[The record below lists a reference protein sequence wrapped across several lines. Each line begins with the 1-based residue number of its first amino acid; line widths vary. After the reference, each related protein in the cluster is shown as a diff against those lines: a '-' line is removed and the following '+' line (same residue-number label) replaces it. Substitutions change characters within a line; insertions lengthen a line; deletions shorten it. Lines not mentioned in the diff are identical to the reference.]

1 MDILGGA
8 LKDHF
13 EKGTAETLWVHN
25 SYGEDEEMPVDIFF
39 RNENEMPE
47 LELKALELCRGRVL
61 DIGAGAGSH
70 ALVLQQRN
78 IEVTALDISTTA
90 VEIMKKRGVK
100 DAVEQN
106 IFDLKI
112 TEPYD
117 TLLFMMNGIGV
128 TGSVGGFEAFLHKAK
143 TYLKPG
149 GQLLFDS
156 SDISY
161 LYQEVPMPE
170 NVYFGEVAFAYEYK
184 QQLGKWFNWVYLDQ
198 QTLTDVAAA
207 AGWNSHIVMEDDSD
221 QYLAQLT
228 LK

>member
-1 MDILGGA
+1 MDILGAA
-8 LKDHF
+8 LQDYF
-13 EKGTAETLWVHN
+13 EKGTTDTLWVHN
-25 SYGEDEEMPVDIFF
+25 SYGEAEEMPVDLFF
-39 RNENEMPE
+39 RNEAEMPD

-70 ALVLQQRN
+70 ALILQHRK
-78 IEVTALDISTTA
+78 IEVTALDISTRA
-90 VEIMKKRGVK
+90 VAIMKKRGVK
-100 DAVEQN
+100 EVLEQD
-106 IFDLKI
+106 IFDLQL
-112 TEPYD
+112 TERYD

-128 TGSVGGFEAFLHKAK
+128 TGTVEGFTAFLQKAK

-161 LYQEVPMPE
+161 LYQEVPMPA

-198 QTLTDVAAA
+198 QTLKDVAAA
-207 AGWNSHIVMEDDSD
+207 AGWNSHIIMEDDSD

-228 LK
+228 LT

>member
-1 MDILGGA
+1 MDILGEA
-8 LKDHF
+8 LQDHF
-13 EKGTAETLWVHN
+13 NTGTAETLWVHN
-25 SYGEDEEMPVDIFF
+25 SYGEDEVMPVDLFF
-39 RNENEMPE
+39 RDEADMPE

-70 ALVLQQRN
+70 ALILQQRN
-78 IEVTALDISTTA
+78 IAVTALDISTTA
-90 VEIMKKRGVK
+90 VAIMKKRGVT
-100 DAVEQN
+100 DAVEKN
-106 IFDLKI
+106 IFELELSD
-112 TEPYD
+112 TYD

-128 TGSVGGFEAFLHKAK
+128 TGTIAGFKAFLQKAK

-161 LYQEVPMPE
+161 LYQEIQFPV
-170 NVYFGEVAFAYEYK
+170 NAYFGEVAFAYEYK
-184 QQLGKWFNWVYLDQ
+184 QKRGKWFKWVYIDQ
-198 QTLTDVAAA
+198 QTLKEVAAA
-207 AGWNSHIVMEDDSD
+207 AGWNSHIVMEDDND

>member
-1 MDILGGA
+1 MDILGEA
-8 LKDHF
+8 LQDHF
-13 EKGTAETLWVHN
+13 NTGTAETLWVHN
-25 SYGEDEEMPVDIFF
+25 SYGEDEVMPVDLFF
-39 RNENEMPE
+39 RDETEMPE

-70 ALVLQQRN
+70 ALILQQRN
-78 IEVTALDISTTA
+78 IAVTALDISTTA
-90 VEIMKKRGVK
+90 VAIMKKRGVT
-100 DAVEQN
+100 DAVEKN
-106 IFDLKI
+106 IFELELSD
-112 TEPYD
+112 TYD

-128 TGSVGGFEAFLHKAK
+128 TGTIAGFKAFLKKAK

-161 LYQEVPMPE
+161 LYQEIQFPA
-170 NVYFGEVAFAYEYK
+170 NAYFGEVAFAYEYK
-184 QQLGKWFNWVYLDQ
+184 QKRGKWFKWVYIDQ
-198 QTLTDVAAA
+198 QTLKNVAAA
-207 AGWNSHIVMEDDSD
+207 AGWNSHIVMEDDND

>member
-1 MDILGGA
+1 MDILGAA
-8 LKDHF
+8 LQDHF
-13 EKGTAETLWVHN
+13 EKGTTETLWVHN
-25 SYGEDEEMPVDIFF
+25 SYGEDEVMPVDLFF
-39 RNENEMPE
+39 RDEKEMPE

-70 ALVLQQRN
+70 ALILQQRN

-90 VEIMKKRGVK
+90 VAIMKKRGVK

-106 IFDLKI
+106 IFELNL

-128 TGSVGGFEAFLHKAK
+128 TGSVTGFKAFLQKAK
-143 TYLKPG
+143 SYLKPG

-161 LYQEVPMPE
+161 LYQEVPFPE
-170 NVYFGEVAFAYEYK
+170 NAYFGEVAFAYEYK
-184 QQLGKWFNWVYLDQ
+184 QKLGKWFNWVYIDQ

-207 AGWNSHIVMEDDSD
+207 AGWNSHIVMEDDND

>member
-1 MDILGGA
+1 MDILGEA
-8 LKDHF
+8 LQDHF
-13 EKGTAETLWVHN
+13 NTGTAETLWVHN
-25 SYGEDEEMPVDIFF
+25 SYGEDEVMPVDLFF
-39 RNENEMPE
+39 RDETEMPE

-70 ALVLQQRN
+70 ALILQQRN
-78 IEVTALDISTTA
+78 IAVTALDISTTA
-90 VEIMKKRGVK
+90 VAIMKKRGVT
-100 DAVEQN
+100 DAVEKN
-106 IFDLKI
+106 IFELELND
-112 TEPYD
+112 TYD

-128 TGSVGGFEAFLHKAK
+128 TGTIAGFKAFLKKAK

-161 LYQEVPMPE
+161 LYQEIQFPA
-170 NVYFGEVAFAYEYK
+170 NAYFGEVAFAYEYK
-184 QQLGKWFNWVYLDQ
+184 QKRGKWFKWVYIDQ
-198 QTLTDVAAA
+198 QTLKNVAAA
-207 AGWNSHIVMEDDSD
+207 AGWNSHIVMEDDND